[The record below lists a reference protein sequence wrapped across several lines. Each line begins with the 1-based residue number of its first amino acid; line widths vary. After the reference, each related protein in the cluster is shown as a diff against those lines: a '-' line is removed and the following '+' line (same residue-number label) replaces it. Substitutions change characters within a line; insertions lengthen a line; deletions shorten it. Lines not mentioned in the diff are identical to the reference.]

1 LCRSPWQALHRP
13 HKALLAIEQA
23 CLEQKGS
30 FAMSSSSRRTH
41 LTLLPVV
48 ALVCFLFGHAAAQTT
63 IHVPSDQA
71 TIQAA
76 INAANNGD
84 TVLVAPGTYSEN
96 LNFSGKLITVTSSG
110 GASVTTIDGGAKAP
124 VVIFNSG
131 EGPNSV
137 LNGFTIQNGRADGT
151 ISNQNFDGGGIYIYS
166 TSPTI
171 MNNIVQHNTA
181 CSEGGGIA
189 VEFSSSRIDGNTVQ
203 NNTQFGCSGGPG
215 GGGIAIG
222 GAGQAQI
229 IGNVIANNTWPSGDG
244 GGISMNAAGTP
255 TIKNNIIT
263 GNTATGVSPAAQ
275 GGGISMSN
283 DSDALIIQNLIY
295 NNSAG
300 QGGGV
305 YFGVPFGARGPILVN
320 NTIVGNFGGSQGSA
334 VYANGFDNQ
343 VQFFNNVLSGAS
355 GQNAVYCDATYVQ
368 QPPTF
373 TNNDAFSSNGTGLA
387 GTCASQAGQNG
398 NISADPQLVN
408 VATGD
413 FHLQTTSPAIDAG
426 TNVAPNLPQTDFAGN
441 PRILDGNNDCV
452 STVDLGSYEL
462 VRAADAS
469 FFYQRAHFPESS
481 DWHLQRRPAGHA
493 DQHGHYLFPVL
504 EYRDHGRLFSSQ
516 QLLRGW
522 RPGRHFL
529 CLQRHIHSRCDGH
542 SPGDAYGKRVGR
554 HYREE
559 SQC

>member
-1 LCRSPWQALHRP
+1 
-13 HKALLAIEQA
+13 
-23 CLEQKGS
+23 
-30 FAMSSSSRRTH
+30 
-41 LTLLPVV
+41 
-48 ALVCFLFGHAAAQTT
+48 
-63 IHVPSDQA
+63 
-71 TIQAA
+71 
-76 INAANNGD
+76 
-84 TVLVAPGTYSEN
+84 
-96 LNFSGKLITVTSSG
+96 
-110 GASVTTIDGGAKAP
+110 
-124 VVIFNSG
+124 
-131 EGPNSV
+131 
-137 LNGFTIQNGRADGT
+137 
-151 ISNQNFDGGGIYIYS
+151 
-166 TSPTI
+166 

-373 TNNDAFSSNGTGLA
+373 TNNDAFSSNGTGL
-387 GTCASQAGQNG
+387 GGHMRQSGWPKWQYLGR
-398 NISADPQLVN
+398 SAVRERCNWRLPSAN
-408 VATGD
+408 
-413 FHLQTTSPAIDAG
+413 HLP
-426 TNVAPNLPQTDFAGN
+426 
-441 PRILDGNNDCV
+441 
-452 STVDLGSYEL
+452 
-462 VRAADAS
+462 
-469 FFYQRAHFPESS
+469 
-481 DWHLQRRPAGHA
+481 
-493 DQHGHYLFPVL
+493 
-504 EYRDHGRLFSSQ
+504 
-516 QLLRGW
+516 
-522 RPGRHFL
+522 
-529 CLQRHIHSRCDGH
+529 CD
-542 SPGDAYGKRVGR
+542 
-554 HYREE
+554 
-559 SQC
+559 